1 MAARLL
7 VFAAS
12 VAAAGVLL
20 ATSGGRCRRPPP
32 PPPPVSPPAGGGG
45 GGGGGGTKTRSRRAR
60 GAPADAVA
68 VTRMTVARFR
78 ADTEATAAAM
88 AAAGMDGAF
97 VAAFADTL
105 RRGYRAHVVAWEG
118 DGAFAVPAAAFSEW
132 LADVYGR
139 AVDGTLKGRRAGHP
153 RGRRAR
159 EGGGAGPSCGG

>member
-32 PPPPVSPPAGGGG
+32 PPSPVSPPAGGGG

-78 ADTEATAAAM
+78 ADTEATAGAM
-88 AAAGMDGAF
+88 AAAGMDGAS

-139 AVDGTLKGRRAGHP
+139 AVDGTLKGQRAGRP